1 MIYLNVLLTVKNESE
16 IEEIRGL
23 LAEQRRR
30 SLTEPGCVRFEVY
43 QSQSDPRV
51 FVLNEH
57 WDSQAALDAH
67 RQAAAF
73 KEVYEPKVMP
83 RVDRVPHVSVLVE

>member
-1 MIYLNVLLTVKNESE
+1 MIYLNVLLTVKNEAEISE
-16 IEEIRGL
+16 IRDL

-30 SLTEPGCVRFEVY
+30 SLAEPGCVRFEVY
-43 QSQSDPRV
+43 QSQTNPRV

-57 WDSQAALDAH
+57 WESQAALDVH

-73 KEVYEPKVMP
+73 KQIYEPRVMP
-83 RVDRVPHVSVLVE
+83 RVDRVPHVCGLVE

>member
-16 IEEIRGL
+16 VAEIREL

-51 FVLNEH
+51 FILNEH
-57 WDSQAALDAH
+57 WESQAALDVH

-73 KEVYEPKVMP
+73 KQIYEPRVMP
-83 RVDRVPHVSVLVE
+83 RVDRVPHVCGLVE